1 MTGDPTAAWPRHDN
15 IVIFAP
21 ASRQMPRPILASS
34 ETKAKC
40 DATGCERKSVKKWLV
55 AMLVVLGIAGGIYLH
70 AGYYNGPLFH
80 DMPAADAGQT
90 KPALVMLSGDLGN
103 RIGMTPRISARLN
116 ARGYAIVTV
125 NSLTYFSP
133 RRTPQEAARLIAT
146 AMVRAMKLG
155 KTRQVVLIG
164 QSFGADMLHAGLA
177 QFSPAARQP
186 IRSVVLV
193 VPGEDI
199 IFRASPIELAG
210 LETPDQRAYP
220 TASRLRWVPVT
231 CIHGADEA
239 GSLCPELQLPNARRV
254 TLPGGHRLDS
264 DDRALEAA
272 ILPAITGAQ
281 MPGSK

>member
-1 MTGDPTAAWPRHDN
+1 M
-15 IVIFAP
+15 
-21 ASRQMPRPILASS
+21 
-34 ETKAKC
+34 
-40 DATGCERKSVKKWLV
+40 KKWLF
-55 AMLVVLGIAGGIYLH
+55 ALFLTFAIASAAYLH

-80 DMPAADAGQT
+80 DMPAADAGPA
-90 KPALVMLSGDLGN
+90 KPAIVMLSGDMGN
-103 RIGMTPRISARLN
+103 RVGMTPRVAARLG
-116 ARGYAIVTV
+116 ARGYAIVTI

-133 RRTPQEAARLIAT
+133 RRTPEETAELIKT

-155 KTRQVVLIG
+155 KTDHVVLIG

-177 QFSPAARQP
+177 RFSAAARQP
-186 IRSVVLV
+186 IRSVVLI

-239 GSLCPELQLPNARRV
+239 GSLCPELQLPNVRRI
-254 TLPGGHRLDS
+254 TLPGGHKLNS
-264 DDRALEAA
+264 DARALEAA
-272 ILPAITGAQ
+272 ILPAIRRAQ
-281 MPGSK
+281 SARSI

>member
-1 MTGDPTAAWPRHDN
+1 M
-15 IVIFAP
+15 
-21 ASRQMPRPILASS
+21 
-34 ETKAKC
+34 
-40 DATGCERKSVKKWLV
+40 KKWLLALLLTLTIV
-55 AMLVVLGIAGGIYLH
+55 SSIYVY
-70 AGYYNGPLFH
+70 AGYYNGPVFRNI
-80 DMPAADAGQT
+80 PSTYAGPT
-90 KPALVMLSGDLGN
+90 KPAIVMLSGDMGN
-103 RIGMTPRISARLN
+103 RIGMTPKVAARLS

-133 RRTPQEAARLIAT
+133 RRTPDETAELIKT

-155 KTRQVVLIG
+155 DTDHVVLIG

-177 QFSPAARQP
+177 QFSNEARRP

-239 GSLCPELQLPNARRV
+239 GSLCPELQLPNVRRI
-254 TLPGGHRLDS
+254 TLPGAHRLNF

-272 ILPAITGAQ
+272 ILPAIHEAE
-281 MPGSK
+281 SARSE

>member
-1 MTGDPTAAWPRHDN
+1 
-15 IVIFAP
+15 
-21 ASRQMPRPILASS
+21 
-34 ETKAKC
+34 
-40 DATGCERKSVKKWLV
+40 VKKWLF
-55 AMLVVLGIAGGIYLH
+55 ALLIALGIAGALYLH
-70 AGYYNGPLFH
+70 AGYYNGPLFR
-80 DMPAADAGQT
+80 DMPAADAGPA

-133 RRTPQEAARLIAT
+133 RRTPRETARLIEA
-146 AMVRAMKLG
+146 AMIRAMKLG
-155 KTRQVVLIG
+155 RTDHVVLIG

-177 QFSPAARQP
+177 QFSPAARAP
-186 IRSVVLV
+186 IRAVVLV

-199 IFRASPIELAG
+199 IFHASPIELAG
-210 LETPDQRAYP
+210 FETPDQRAYP

-239 GSLCPELQLPNARRV
+239 GSLCPELQMPNVRRI
-254 TLPGGHRLDS
+254 TLPGGHKLNS

-272 ILPAITGAQ
+272 ILPAIRGAQ
-281 MPGSK
+281 TPGRE

>member
-1 MTGDPTAAWPRHDN
+1 MIP
-15 IVIFAP
+15 IVKGSP
-21 ASRQMPRPILASS
+21 VR
-34 ETKAKC
+34 
-40 DATGCERKSVKKWLV
+40 KWLL
-55 AMLVVLGIAGGIYLH
+55 ALMIALGIAGGAYLH
-70 AGYYNGPLFH
+70 AGYYGGPLFH
-80 DMPAADAGQT
+80 DIPAANADPA

-116 ARGYAIVTV
+116 TRGYAVVTV

-133 RRTPQEAARLIAT
+133 RRTARETARLIEA

-155 KTRQVVLIG
+155 KTDHVVLIG

-177 QFSPAARQP
+177 QFSPAARAP
-186 IRSVVLV
+186 IRAVVLV

-210 LETPDQRAYP
+210 FETPDQRAYP

-239 GSLCPELQLPNARRV
+239 GSLCPELQMPNVRRI
-254 TLPGGHRLDS
+254 TLPGGHKLNS
-264 DDRALEAA
+264 DARALEAA
-272 ILPAITGAQ
+272 ILPAIRGAQ
-281 MPGSK
+281 MPGSE

>member
-1 MTGDPTAAWPRHDN
+1 M
-15 IVIFAP
+15 
-21 ASRQMPRPILASS
+21 
-34 ETKAKC
+34 
-40 DATGCERKSVKKWLV
+40 KKWLF
-55 AMLVVLGIAGGIYLH
+55 ALFLTFAIASAAYLH

-80 DMPAADAGQT
+80 DMPAADAGPA
-90 KPALVMLSGDLGN
+90 KPAIVMLSGDMGN
-103 RIGMTPRISARLN
+103 RVGMTPRVAARLG

-133 RRTPQEAARLIAT
+133 RRTPEETAELIKT

-155 KTRQVVLIG
+155 KTDHVVLIG

-177 QFSPAARQP
+177 RFSATARQP
-186 IRSVVLV
+186 IRSVVLI

-239 GSLCPELQLPNARRV
+239 GSLCPELQLPNVRRI
-254 TLPGGHRLDS
+254 TLPGGHKLNS
-264 DDRALEAA
+264 DARALEAA
-272 ILPAITGAQ
+272 ILPAIRGAQ
-281 MPGSK
+281 SARSI

>member
-1 MTGDPTAAWPRHDN
+1 M
-15 IVIFAP
+15 
-21 ASRQMPRPILASS
+21 
-34 ETKAKC
+34 
-40 DATGCERKSVKKWLV
+40 KKWLF
-55 AMLVVLGIAGGIYLH
+55 ALFFTFAIASAAYLH

-80 DMPAADAGQT
+80 DMPATDAGPA
-90 KPALVMLSGDLGN
+90 KPAIVMLSGDMGN
-103 RIGMTPRISARLN
+103 RVGMTPRVAARLG

-133 RRTPQEAARLIAT
+133 RRTPEETAELIKT

-155 KTRQVVLIG
+155 KTDHVVLIG

-177 QFSPAARQP
+177 RFSAAARQP
-186 IRSVVLV
+186 IRSVVLI

-239 GSLCPELQLPNARRV
+239 GSLCPELQLPNVRRI
-254 TLPGGHRLDS
+254 TLPGGHKLNS
-264 DDRALEAA
+264 DARALEAA
-272 ILPAITGAQ
+272 ILPAIRGAQ
-281 MPGSK
+281 SARSI

>member
-1 MTGDPTAAWPRHDN
+1 M
-15 IVIFAP
+15 
-21 ASRQMPRPILASS
+21 
-34 ETKAKC
+34 
-40 DATGCERKSVKKWLV
+40 KKWLF
-55 AMLVVLGIAGGIYLH
+55 ALFLTFAIASAAYLH

-80 DMPAADAGQT
+80 DMPAADAGPA
-90 KPALVMLSGDLGN
+90 KPAIVMLSGDMGN
-103 RIGMTPRISARLN
+103 RVGMTPRVAARLG
-116 ARGYAIVTV
+116 ARGYAIVTI

-133 RRTPQEAARLIAT
+133 RRTPEETAELIKT

-155 KTRQVVLIG
+155 KTDHVVLIG

-177 QFSPAARQP
+177 RFSAAARQP
-186 IRSVVLV
+186 IRSVVLI

-239 GSLCPELQLPNARRV
+239 GSLCPELQLPNV
-254 TLPGGHRLDS
+254 
-264 DDRALEAA
+264 
-272 ILPAITGAQ
+272 
-281 MPGSK
+281 